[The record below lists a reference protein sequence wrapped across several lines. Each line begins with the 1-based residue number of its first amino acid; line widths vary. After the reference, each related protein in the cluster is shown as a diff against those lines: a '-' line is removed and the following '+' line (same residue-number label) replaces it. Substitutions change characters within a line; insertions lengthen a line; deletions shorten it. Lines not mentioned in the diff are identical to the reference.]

1 VKRQRSERA
10 CGSELKRSN
19 PIHTAA
25 VVLEVR
31 ARSQKVVASQ
41 FQCLEVFVVEAGIE
55 RESDITCRR
64 SLRTAAK
71 AERCRADVE
80 TGGVGR
86 WRWNGWSLCHYSR
99 SAEQKRKNKRRRY
112 IPRIFRKVAK
122 YGH

>member
-55 RESDITCRR
+55 RESDITCRSSR
-64 SLRTAAK
+64 SCAAK
-71 AERCRADVE
+71 TERRRTDVE
-80 TGGVGR
+80 AGGVRR
-86 WRWNGWSLCHYSR
+86 WRWKCLRHSWSCY
-99 SAEQKRKNKRRRY
+99 EQQREQ
-112 IPRIFRKVAK
+112 
-122 YGH
+122 